1 MSERFRPE
9 PPKEPLSKTYFSVYC
24 IDEGRFIYESS
35 GINRQIEGI
44 IARES
49 AIGHSRQ
56 LNHRVVIFEQGKK
69 IS

>member
-1 MSERFRPE
+1 MEKFKPT
-9 PPKEPLSKTYFSVYC
+9 PPKEQPQKPYFTVYC

-35 GINRQIEGI
+35 GINKQIEGI